1 MAEGAPRGR
10 PVTAPASDGAPR
22 PRGRLRTF
30 RRDQRGTAMVEFAL
44 IAPFLFLILFGII
57 DFGRALN
64 YYNQVTQLA
73 GQGARAAAVNTMPDG
88 TPITS
93 GTALQ
98 TALVNAT
105 GQPEL
110 KSGEIVCIKSPLP
123 TAVGQPVTV
132 KVSYQFH
139 FLPLVGVAAQALGG
153 LNLSAT
159 ETERA
164 EVVPSSGVSYAA
176 QNQNG
181 AACS

>member
-10 PVTAPASDGAPR
+10 PVKAPASDGNPR
-22 PRGRLRTF
+22 PRGRLRAL
-30 RRDQRGTAMVEFAL
+30 RREEGGTALVEFAL
-44 IAPFLFLILFGII
+44 IAPFLFLLLFGII

-88 TPITS
+88 TTITS

-110 KSGEIVCIKSPLP
+110 KNGEIVCIKSPLP

-139 FLPLVGVAAQALGG
+139 FLPLVGAAAGALGG

-164 EVVPSSGVSYAA
+164 EVVPAGGVSYAA
-176 QNQNG
+176 GNQNG
-181 AACS
+181 TPCS

>member
-1 MAEGAPRGR
+1 
-10 PVTAPASDGAPR
+10 
-22 PRGRLRTF
+22 
-30 RRDQRGTAMVEFAL
+30 MVEFAL
-44 IAPFLFLILFGII
+44 IAPFLFLLLFGII

-88 TPITS
+88 TLITS

-98 TALVNAT
+98 SALWNAT

-110 KSGEIVCIKSPLP
+110 HSGEIVCIKGPLP
-123 TAVGQPVTV
+123 TKVGDPVTV

-139 FLPLVGVAAQALGG
+139 FLPLVAAAAQALGG
-153 LNLSAT
+153 LTLSAT

-164 EVVPSSGVSYAA
+164 EVVPAGGVTYQALD
-176 QNQNG
+176 QYNHT
-181 AACS
+181 CS